1 MIEFLEELEWI
12 EEADKR
18 QQSKVRYKLREIVI
32 IVLFATFADA
42 DDWVEIG
49 MFAKIHESYLRKYL
63 ALENGVPSHDT
74 IQRAMA
80 MVSPELLQQIQGQF
94 RERMNQEE
102 GEKLKKV
109 LGINGEVMSEE
120 GGKGKEEG
128 DEAKAVVSIDG
139 KTMRGNK
146 RNGEKP
152 SHIVSAWN
160 GEDGFC
166 LGQTAVDE
174 KSNEIT
180 AIPELLDHI
189 SIRKQVVTIDAMGTQ
204 TEIAKKIRLKG
215 ADYVLALKKNHKG
228 PYYEVEEYFQD
239 ADFLKKIREAGGYK
253 QTLEKAHGRKE
264 VREYYQTEDVKWITQ
279 RCEWTGLKS
288 IGMEKKTLE
297 WKDGSVSVEYRYF
310 ISSLKAD
317 IALFSRAVRQHWS
330 VEVMH
335 WHLDVTFREDANHT
349 IDKNAA
355 QNLNII
361 RKFCLSVLKLVE
373 IIHPRVSMKKKRFA
387 IAHDTEKYLE
397 TVLNF

>member
-1 MIEFLEELEWI
+1 MMEFLEELEWV
-12 EEADKR
+12 AWMDSR
-18 QQSKVRYKLREIVI
+18 QQSKVRHKLKDILVI
-32 IVLFATFADA
+32 TLFATFADA

-49 MFAKIHESYLRKYL
+49 MFAKIHEAYLRKYI
-63 ALENGVPSHDT
+63 ALENGAPSHDT

-80 MVSPELLQQIQGQF
+80 MMSPGLLQRIQAQF
-94 RERMNQEE
+94 QETLNREN
-102 GEKLKKV
+102 GEKLKK
-109 LGINGEVMSEE
+109 IF
-120 GGKGKEEG
+120 
-128 DEAKAVVSIDG
+128 SIDG
-139 KTMRGNK
+139 KTLRGNQ

-180 AIPELLDHI
+180 AIPELLEHI
-189 SIRKQVVTIDAMGTQ
+189 NICKQVVTIDAMGTQ
-204 TEIAKKIRLKG
+204 TKIAEKIREKK
-215 ADYVLALKKNHKG
+215 ADYVLALKKNHKN

-239 ADFLKKIREAGGYK
+239 ADFLKKIRETGGYK
-253 QTLEKAHGRKE
+253 RTAEKAHGQQE
-264 VREYYQTEDVKWITQ
+264 IREYYQTQNIGWMES
-279 RCEWTGLKS
+279 RSEWEGLKS

-297 WKDGSVSVEYRYF
+297 RKDGSVSVEYRYF

-317 IALFSRAVRQHWS
+317 IMLFSRAVRQHWS

-349 IDKNAA
+349 IDKNSA

-373 IIHPRVSMKKKRFA
+373 IIHPRLSMKKKRFA

-397 TVLNF
+397 SVLNF